1 MQPVFRY
8 TNLDTPIHRLH
19 PLVKLLFV
27 LLTLVLVMYPVRM
40 GDLPVL
46 LIWLG
51 FAAVLWVI
59 ARIELRRFTMLL
71 KILLGT
77 FIFLILIQGL
87 TYRGGSTPLLV
98 FGHLRLW
105 EADLGVITQE
115 GVLFGLL
122 LCVRILVATDAAAEA
137 VL

>member
-1 MQPVFRY
+1 MQPIFRY

-77 FIFLILIQGL
+77 FTFLILIQGF
-87 TYRGGSTPLLV
+87 TYRFGHTPLIV

-105 EADLGVITQE
+105 EADLGVLTKE
-115 GVLFGLL
+115 GVWFG
-122 LCVRILVATDAAAEA
+122 I
-137 VL
+137 